1 VTKRPSLF
9 RAKPAPA
16 ASHDNEAALAAP
28 AAAPV
33 SAPVPAEPK
42 AAEPVARAAYP
53 KASTRAGK
61 RVVTAYVSPE
71 AFRQLKRIAAD
82 EDAQVQDLLTEGLN
96 AVFAARGLS
105 RIA

>member
-1 VTKRPSLF
+1 MSALAVE
-9 RAKPAPA
+9 APA
-16 ASHDNEAALAAP
+16 AP
-28 AAAPV
+28 A
-33 SAPVPAEPK
+33 PAEPK
-42 AAEPVARAAYP
+42 AAEPAARAAYP
-53 KASTRAGK
+53 KATTRAGK

>member
-1 VTKRPSLF
+1 MTKRPSLF
-9 RAKPAPA
+9 SAKTAPA
-16 ASHDNEAALAAP
+16 ASQADETPADEP
-28 AAAPV
+28 AAAP
-33 SAPVPAEPK
+33 SPTPAA
-42 AAEPVARAAYP
+42 AAEPAARPSYP

-71 AFRQLKRIAAD
+71 AFRQLKRVAAD

>member
-1 VTKRPSLF
+1 MTKRPSLF
-9 RAKPAPA
+9 SAKPAQA
-16 ASHDNEAALAAP
+16 ASQTDEPAVVEAAGAP
-28 AAAPV
+28 A
-33 SAPVPAEPK
+33 PADPK
-42 AAEPVARAAYP
+42 AAESLPRTAYP
-53 KASTRAGK
+53 KATTRAGK